1 MSYSQGRDRSKFQFF
16 SDTTLTGNDTSG
28 FIDTTFTKKEP
39 VDSTARIKNFKYI
52 RTDSYVPKVAQY
64 RSPLWLHSSSQT
76 EYRVSFQGL
85 DTVTITEYLN
95 GKEIKV
101 PVKLPFDK
109 YIKLR
114 SQYALRNQLY
124 SIVAEKYKIETEGEL
139 EQLFKNITDITIPLP
154 FATETIFGPP
164 TINLKINGLID
175 ITASYQRSSSDQAT
189 ISQTDQSQ
197 NNINFKQE
205 VQVTTKGSI
214 GDKLTID
221 ADWNSQR
228 TFDYENQLKLKYQGY
243 ADEVIQRIEAGNV
256 SLETKSNLI
265 GSSQALFGIKG
276 QFQLGPLTL
285 TTLASQKKSEKK
297 EVNITGGTQEIPINI
312 AAYDYSDNHF
322 FLDTFYT
329 RSYEEYYKFGSL
341 QTPALIAQE
350 VSPDIEV
357 WVQTTVSNPNKRL
370 AVCWI
375 NLPPKTPT
383 GRYDTTWT
391 NQTPASIDGYKTTGY
406 FYKLNPGDYTLHP
419 QAGYIDINV
428 STLQSPNDAVA
439 VAYKFVNDPNVQYGT
454 FANDVSKD
462 SLVLKLV
469 RYPGLQSPK
478 DNPND
483 SLAWAHKIKSI
494 YFVGVTNINNDPN
507 NFQFDVF
514 YKPASGENQTSI
526 DGRTYLNR
534 TKLDI
539 RQNGNYIIVPGG
551 DGQFDFFPDYT
562 IDLKSGEVIFPT
574 LSPFYKTLQQSPDT
588 TVNPHIPPVSDS
600 LIAPN
605 QAIYTL
611 SKEEAKSQT
620 NPIKFFMGGKATGE
634 ASSRYSL
641 GFNVVEG
648 SVKVFNGSVQLV
660 QGADYTIDYS
670 SGELVITNA
679 SVLTSGANLKITYE
693 SNDLFTLASKTLLGT
708 RAEFQINKTSYA
720 GFTLLNLKQQ
730 TLNDKVRIGEEPTN
744 NTIMGFD
751 ASTDIKTNFVTNLI
765 NKIPGYKTKEESLLS
780 LKGEVAF
787 MIPDPNTKKSVIPG
801 DNGESVAYI
810 DDFEGSKKLISLG
823 LNPLSWIVSSIP
835 KDSLIYPWKYNDLVS
850 DSLMNIHRS
859 KLEWYNLIND
869 VSVKEVYPER
879 QLGSSQNTALTPLV
893 FKILPDD
900 PGMFTYIKKSDF
912 DTLQGG
918 PQKKWTGVFKYL
930 NTSQTNLLN
939 ENIGFIQIWMQV
951 NNNTPIDDSAKMI
964 IDLGLISEK
973 IIANRK
979 VPTQQGKSYHTEDLN
994 NNGTLDENED
1004 VGLDGIPTGNNTTT
1018 PGTEQYIFQGKDLG
1032 GDPSGDEF
1040 AWTQGSSD
1048 YSKFDGTE
1056 GNANLTEGR
1065 RIDTEDLNGNG
1076 SLDEID
1082 NFFRYELPL
1091 NQDTLH
1097 NKYITGGGNN
1107 GWYQYSIPLND
1118 YIKAFGSASLT
1129 NVQYI
1134 RVWFKGFDTTATLK
1148 IVDFNLVGNQ
1158 WQKTNKNDTSY
1169 SISVVNIEENPET
1182 YSSPVGGDILRQR
1195 NQTSIDNNALQ
1206 NEQSMSLEV
1215 RNLVQ
1220 GPGKFAYKFFTAS
1233 PLDLLN
1239 YKIIKLYVNGDP
1251 TFKYTDTSNYDAAM
1265 VLRIGSDSLNYY
1277 EYREPIHPDI
1287 RDTRTFTPWNP
1298 QNEVSITLSDLTQV
1312 KQLRD
1317 SAGTL
1322 QYFPVPNGPP
1332 GAKYGVIGNPTITT
1346 ITQIALGVV
1355 NNKKS
1360 IVASPITGSVWFNEM
1375 RVLKTNDKSGYAYT
1389 LSAALKMA
1397 DLGTLNFSYSKV
1409 DPNFH
1414 SLEARFGNRTLSNNW
1429 ELSGTLNFGKIL
1441 NSLLASAVSL
1451 KLKDFFTIPVTFS
1464 HSEVYDQ
1471 PVYLPGTDIDLETAV
1486 QNEYNSVLN
1495 QLPGNTSFA
1504 DYSANQIRI
1513 ASQTLRVTNRFAING
1528 FKFNFP
1534 SDNFF
1539 ARELLNKIEI
1549 GFYRNS
1555 VTERNPQSESKYTWD
1570 MGGSIG
1576 MTSNLNLMDALH
1588 INIGKLIPLGDDY
1601 KDAKIYFFFPFI
1613 GLAPLYSSSIGVG
1626 TNFTRNRGNEQLRNE
1641 LFPNPT
1647 SRNFNANRNLNLD
1660 WKFIENWIVDITGS
1674 YSFTAGSD
1682 LTYLETTND
1691 SLKLQRSESEIFH
1704 DIFFHNSLINFGKD
1718 LSYNQSVS
1726 INPRFNIPGF
1736 KKFFDLTS
1744 SYRVQY
1750 MWQPSLQAVN
1760 VGNAVGYTADFQTS
1774 TAIKLNEFYN
1784 LFKSTKSSN
1793 EGGSQTQDNGQ
1804 QEQTLGNLLKFLGT
1818 FLPDQVNLTYS
1829 QQKQLSNSGIG
1840 GRPGF
1845 ANFWVNPTF
1854 KDNYGPSRL
1863 YQLGWSNYPGTRV
1876 PNLQLSDAEGYTN
1889 TLNLSTFINPIF
1901 PNNLKISFTYKTA
1914 WSNNKQL
1921 SYNTNNLGELGPPIS
1936 VFGVRSVARPSFVF
1950 SGNLVSKL
1958 ANPIDTSST
1967 KSKEVSDS
1975 FDNNVVSFPFPGWN
1989 LTLSG
1994 VEKFEMFSNFAS
2006 SITIENAFS
2015 SDYTKSYKF
2024 TGGTGEQIDRQA
2036 ITSGFTPLIG
2046 INITFKEIEGGNLAA
2061 SFKLNKTDNFD
2072 LTPATLVVTETAT
2085 SDVSINASF
2094 TKSGFKIPLFGLS
2107 LDNDLSIAFSYTR
2120 TVNDPRT
2127 IKYEYGIWSDDAQNG
2142 SISTTLNPSIQ
2153 YALSKS
2159 VTVQLFYKYTKIGP
2173 TQGSIQIP
2181 TRTSNEAGLNLKLAI
2196 Q

>member
-1107 GWYQYSIPLND
+1107 GC
-1118 YIKAFGSASLT
+1118 
-1129 NVQYI
+1129 
-1134 RVWFKGFDTTATLK
+1134 
-1148 IVDFNLVGNQ
+1148 
-1158 WQKTNKNDTSY
+1158 
-1169 SISVVNIEENPET
+1169 
-1182 YSSPVGGDILRQR
+1182 
-1195 NQTSIDNNALQ
+1195 
-1206 NEQSMSLEV
+1206 
-1215 RNLVQ
+1215 
-1220 GPGKFAYKFFTAS
+1220 
-1233 PLDLLN
+1233 
-1239 YKIIKLYVNGDP
+1239 
-1251 TFKYTDTSNYDAAM
+1251 
-1265 VLRIGSDSLNYY
+1265 
-1277 EYREPIHPDI
+1277 
-1287 RDTRTFTPWNP
+1287 
-1298 QNEVSITLSDLTQV
+1298 NEV
-1312 KQLRD
+1312 KR
-1317 SAGTL
+1317 
-1322 QYFPVPNGPP
+1322 
-1332 GAKYGVIGNPTITT
+1332 
-1346 ITQIALGVV
+1346 
-1355 NNKKS
+1355 
-1360 IVASPITGSVWFNEM
+1360 
-1375 RVLKTNDKSGYAYT
+1375 R
-1389 LSAALKMA
+1389 
-1397 DLGTLNFSYSKV
+1397 
-1409 DPNFH
+1409 
-1414 SLEARFGNRTLSNNW
+1414 
-1429 ELSGTLNFGKIL
+1429 
-1441 NSLLASAVSL
+1441 
-1451 KLKDFFTIPVTFS
+1451 
-1464 HSEVYDQ
+1464 
-1471 PVYLPGTDIDLETAV
+1471 
-1486 QNEYNSVLN
+1486 
-1495 QLPGNTSFA
+1495 
-1504 DYSANQIRI
+1504 
-1513 ASQTLRVTNRFAING
+1513 
-1528 FKFNFP
+1528 
-1534 SDNFF
+1534 
-1539 ARELLNKIEI
+1539 
-1549 GFYRNS
+1549 
-1555 VTERNPQSESKYTWD
+1555 
-1570 MGGSIG
+1570 
-1576 MTSNLNLMDALH
+1576 
-1588 INIGKLIPLGDDY
+1588 
-1601 KDAKIYFFFPFI
+1601 
-1613 GLAPLYSSSIGVG
+1613 
-1626 TNFTRNRGNEQLRNE
+1626 
-1641 LFPNPT
+1641 
-1647 SRNFNANRNLNLD
+1647 
-1660 WKFIENWIVDITGS
+1660 
-1674 YSFTAGSD
+1674 
-1682 LTYLETTND
+1682 
-1691 SLKLQRSESEIFH
+1691 
-1704 DIFFHNSLINFGKD
+1704 
-1718 LSYNQSVS
+1718 
-1726 INPRFNIPGF
+1726 
-1736 KKFFDLTS
+1736 
-1744 SYRVQY
+1744 
-1750 MWQPSLQAVN
+1750 
-1760 VGNAVGYTADFQTS
+1760 
-1774 TAIKLNEFYN
+1774 
-1784 LFKSTKSSN
+1784 
-1793 EGGSQTQDNGQ
+1793 
-1804 QEQTLGNLLKFLGT
+1804 
-1818 FLPDQVNLTYS
+1818 
-1829 QQKQLSNSGIG
+1829 
-1840 GRPGF
+1840 
-1845 ANFWVNPTF
+1845 
-1854 KDNYGPSRL
+1854 
-1863 YQLGWSNYPGTRV
+1863 
-1876 PNLQLSDAEGYTN
+1876 
-1889 TLNLSTFINPIF
+1889 
-1901 PNNLKISFTYKTA
+1901 
-1914 WSNNKQL
+1914 
-1921 SYNTNNLGELGPPIS
+1921 
-1936 VFGVRSVARPSFVF
+1936 
-1950 SGNLVSKL
+1950 
-1958 ANPIDTSST
+1958 
-1967 KSKEVSDS
+1967 
-1975 FDNNVVSFPFPGWN
+1975 
-1989 LTLSG
+1989 
-1994 VEKFEMFSNFAS
+1994 
-2006 SITIENAFS
+2006 
-2015 SDYTKSYKF
+2015 
-2024 TGGTGEQIDRQA
+2024 
-2036 ITSGFTPLIG
+2036 
-2046 INITFKEIEGGNLAA
+2046 
-2061 SFKLNKTDNFD
+2061 
-2072 LTPATLVVTETAT
+2072 
-2085 SDVSINASF
+2085 
-2094 TKSGFKIPLFGLS
+2094 
-2107 LDNDLSIAFSYTR
+2107 
-2120 TVNDPRT
+2120 DPR
-2127 IKYEYGIWSDDAQNG
+2127 
-2142 SISTTLNPSIQ
+2142 
-2153 YALSKS
+2153 
-2159 VTVQLFYKYTKIGP
+2159 
-2173 TQGSIQIP
+2173 
-2181 TRTSNEAGLNLKLAI
+2181 
-2196 Q
+2196 